1 MVVLDRD
8 LLVNLDGG
16 MERARQLH
24 VFDNRNVVCPA
35 ISLILKAMLSV
46 PLATQTG
53 AGIPRSYC
61 SATE

>member
-24 VFDNRNVVCPA
+24 VFDNRNVVRPGDFPA
-35 ISLILKAMLSV
+35 LEGDV
-46 PLATQTG
+46 VG
-53 AGIPRSYC
+53 ALGDADRRDIPRSYC
-61 SATE
+61 SAIV